1 MSLFADAEE
10 WQLAVGAQTWAGLA
24 WGEMGTPPALLLHG
38 WLDNAGSFAPL
49 ARLLDGRRL
58 WVPDLP
64 GHGRSG
70 HRPPGTWYHF
80 VDYVSDVMALAQAL
94 GLEQFDLIG
103 HSMGGAIAT
112 LVAAAYPERIRR
124 LVLIE
129 ALGPLARPAAS
140 CTTDLRRAIDA
151 RLALP
156 DKQLK
161 LHPDRARARNA
172 RMQANG
178 LSEAAAD
185 ALIERALM
193 PAPGGYIWRSDPR
206 QTLPTPIR
214 GTEEQYLAVLEAIR
228 APTLAIFADPA
239 TPYLSGSDAE
249 RRLLA
254 LRPERVVHLPGSHHL
269 HLENAPPV
277 AELLGAFLEPVA
289 VSSVVS
295 GGDDGSVQAA

>member
-10 WQLAVGAQTWAGLA
+10 WQLTVGAQTWAGLA
-24 WGEMGTPPALLLHG
+24 WGAADAPPALLLHG

-49 ARLLDGRRL
+49 ARSLSGRRL

-80 VDYVSDVMALAQAL
+80 VDYVSDVMALARAL
-94 GLEQFDLIG
+94 GMRQFDLVG

-112 LVAAAYPERIRR
+112 LVAAAFPDCIQR

-129 ALGPLARPAAS
+129 ALGPLARPAQS
-140 CTTDLRRAIDA
+140 CVADLRRAVDA
-151 RLALP
+151 RLALH

-161 LHPDRARARNA
+161 VHPDRERARRA

-178 LSEAAAD
+178 LSETAAD
-185 ALIERALM
+185 YLIERALM
-193 PAPGGYIWRSDPR
+193 PTAGGYVWRSDPR

-214 GTEEQYLAVLEAIR
+214 GTEEQYLNVLGAIQ
-228 APTLAIFADPA
+228 APTLAIFAEPA
-239 TPYLSGSDAE
+239 TPYLTGADAD
-249 RRLLA
+249 RRLAA
-254 LRPERVVHLPGSHHL
+254 LRPQQLVRLPGSHHL
-269 HLENAPPV
+269 HLEDAAPV
-277 AELLGAFLEPVA
+277 AALIEAFLGAA
-289 VSSVVS
+289 S
-295 GGDDGSVQAA
+295 A

>member
-10 WQLAVGAQTWAGLA
+10 WQLTVGAQTWAGLA
-24 WGEMGTPPALLLHG
+24 WGAPSAPPVLMLHG

-49 ARLLDGRRL
+49 ARALTGRRL
-58 WVPDLP
+58 WIPDLP

-70 HRPPGTWYHF
+70 HRPAGTWYHF

-94 GLEQFDLIG
+94 GLPQFDLIG

-129 ALGPLARPAAS
+129 ALGPLARPADA
-140 CTTDLRRAIDA
+140 CVADLRRAIDA
-151 RLALP
+151 RLALH

-161 LHPDRARARNA
+161 VHPDRDGARQA
-172 RMQANG
+172 RMQANA

-193 PAPGGYIWRSDPR
+193 PAPGGYVWRSDPR

-214 GTEEQYLAVLEAIR
+214 GTEAQYLGLLEAIR
-228 APTLAIFADPA
+228 APTLAVFADPA
-239 TPYLSGSDAE
+239 TAYLTGADAE
-249 RRLLA
+249 RRLEA
-254 LRPERVVHLPGSHHL
+254 LQPSMLLRLPGGHHL
-269 HLENAPPV
+269 HLEDPAPV
-277 AELLGAFLEPVA
+277 AAAIAAFLLE
-289 VSSVVS
+289 
-295 GGDDGSVQAA
+295 

>member
-24 WGEMGTPPALLLHG
+24 WGEADAPPALLLHG

-49 ARLLDGRRL
+49 ARLLPGRRL

-80 VDYVSDVMALAQAL
+80 VDYVSDVLGLAQAL
-94 GLEQFDLIG
+94 GLQQFDLIG

-112 LVAAAYPERIRR
+112 LVAGAYPERIRR

-129 ALGPLARPAAS
+129 ALGPLARPAQA
-140 CTTDLRRAIDA
+140 CAADLRRAVDA
-151 RLALP
+151 RLALH

-161 LHPDRARARNA
+161 IHPDRDAARRA

-178 LSEAAAD
+178 LSAAAAD

-193 PAPGGYIWRSDPR
+193 PAPGGYVWRSDPR

-214 GTEEQYLAVLEAIR
+214 GTEEQYLGLLQAIT
-228 APTLAIFADPA
+228 APTLTLFAEPA
-239 TPYLSGSDAE
+239 TPYLSGADAE
-249 RRLLA
+249 RRLAA
-254 LRPERVVHLPGSHHL
+254 LKPQVLLRLSGGHHL
-269 HLENAPPV
+269 HLENPAPV
-277 AELLGAFLEPVA
+277 AAAVAAFLAE
-289 VSSVVS
+289 
-295 GGDDGSVQAA
+295 

>member
-24 WGEMGTPPALLLHG
+24 WGEADAPPALLLHG

-49 ARLLDGRRL
+49 ARLLPGRRL

-80 VDYVSDVMALAQAL
+80 VDYVSDVLGLAQAL
-94 GLEQFDLIG
+94 GLQQFDLIG

-112 LVAAAYPERIRR
+112 LVAGAYPERIRR

-129 ALGPLARPAAS
+129 ALGPLARPAQA
-140 CTTDLRRAIDA
+140 CAADLRRAVDA
-151 RLALP
+151 RLALH

-161 LHPDRARARNA
+161 IHPDRDAARRA

-178 LSEAAAD
+178 LSAAAAD

-193 PAPGGYIWRSDPR
+193 PAPGGYVWRSDPR

-214 GTEEQYLAVLEAIR
+214 GTEEQYLGLLQAIT
-228 APTLAIFADPA
+228 APTLTLFAEPA
-239 TPYLSGSDAE
+239 TPYLSGADAE
-249 RRLLA
+249 RRLTA
-254 LRPERVVHLPGSHHL
+254 LKPQVLLRLSGGHHL
-269 HLENAPPV
+269 HLENPAPV
-277 AELLGAFLEPVA
+277 AAAVAAFLSE
-289 VSSVVS
+289 
-295 GGDDGSVQAA
+295 

>member
-10 WQLAVGAQTWAGLA
+10 WQLNVGAQTWAGLA
-24 WGEMGTPPALLLHG
+24 WGEPSAPPALLLHG

-49 ARLLDGRRL
+49 ARLLSGHRL

-94 GLEQFDLIG
+94 GLDRFDLIG

-129 ALGPLARPAAS
+129 ALGPLARPADAS
-140 CTTDLRRAIDA
+140 VADLRRAIDA
-151 RLALP
+151 RLAVH

-161 LHPDRARARNA
+161 VHPDRNAARRA

-178 LSEAAAD
+178 LAEAAAD

-193 PAPGGYIWRSDPR
+193 PAPGGYVWRSDPR

-214 GTEEQYLAVLEAIR
+214 GTESQYLGILEAIS
-228 APTLAIFADPA
+228 APTLAIFADPP
-239 TPYLSGSDAE
+239 TPYLTGADAD
-249 RRLLA
+249 RRLEALA
-254 LRPERVVHLPGSHHL
+254 PQDIVRLPGSHHL
-269 HLENAPPV
+269 HLEDPAPVV
-277 AELLGAFLEPVA
+277 AAVAAFLE
-289 VSSVVS
+289 
-295 GGDDGSVQAA
+295 

>member
-10 WQLAVGAQTWAGLA
+10 WQLTVGAQTWAGLA
-24 WGEMGTPPALLLHG
+24 WGPASAPPALLLHG

-49 ARLLDGRRL
+49 ARLLPGRRL

-94 GLEQFDLIG
+94 GLAQFDLIG

-112 LVAAAYPERIRR
+112 LIAASFPERIRK

-129 ALGPLARPAAS
+129 ALGPLARPAEECVA
-140 CTTDLRRAIDA
+140 DLRRAIDA
-151 RLALP
+151 RLALH

-161 LHPDRARARNA
+161 VHPDRDAARCA
-172 RMQANG
+172 RMRANG
-178 LSEAAAD
+178 LSPAAAD

-193 PAPGGYIWRSDPR
+193 PAPGGYVWRSDPR

-214 GTEEQYLAVLEAIR
+214 GTEAQYLGILNAIS
-228 APTLAIFADPA
+228 APTLAIFADPP
-239 TPYLSGSDAE
+239 TPYLAGRDAD
-249 RRLLA
+249 RRLEALA
-254 LRPERVVHLPGSHHL
+254 PQNIVRLAGSHHL
-269 HLENAPPV
+269 HLEDPAPV
-277 AELLGAFLEPVA
+277 AAAMVAFLA
-289 VSSVVS
+289 
-295 GGDDGSVQAA
+295 G

>member
-10 WQLAVGAQTWAGLA
+10 WQPAVGAQTWAGLA
-24 WGEMGTPPALLLHG
+24 WGEIGAPPALLLHG

-49 ARLLDGRRL
+49 ARLLPGRRL

-80 VDYVSDVMALAQAL
+80 VDYVSDVLALAREL
-94 GLEQFDLIG
+94 GLDQFDLIG

-112 LVAAAYPERIRR
+112 LVAGAYPERIRR

-129 ALGPLARPAAS
+129 ALGPLARPAQA
-140 CTTDLRRAIDA
+140 CVADLRRAVDA
-151 RLALP
+151 RLALH

-161 LHPDRARARNA
+161 VHPDRAAARHA

-178 LSEAAAD
+178 LSAPAAD

-193 PAPGGYIWRSDPR
+193 PAPGGYVWRSDPR

-214 GTEEQYLAVLEAIR
+214 GTESQYLAVLEAIT
-228 APTLAIFADPA
+228 APTLALFAEPA
-239 TPYLSGSDAE
+239 TPYLSGADAE
-249 RRLLA
+249 RRLAALA
-254 LRPERVVHLPGSHHL
+254 PQQLLRLPGGHHL
-269 HLENAPPV
+269 HLEDPAPV
-277 AELLGAFLEPVA
+277 AAAVAAFLSE
-289 VSSVVS
+289 
-295 GGDDGSVQAA
+295 

>member
-10 WQLAVGAQTWAGLA
+10 WQLSVGAQTWAGLA
-24 WGEMGTPPALLLHG
+24 WGECDAPPALLLHG

-49 ARLLDGRRL
+49 ARLLPGRRL

-80 VDYVSDVMALAQAL
+80 VDYISDVLALADAL
-94 GLEQFDLIG
+94 GLARFDLIG

-112 LVAAAYPERIRR
+112 LVAASFPERIRK
-124 LVLIE
+124 LSLIE
-129 ALGPLARPAAS
+129 ALGPLARPADS
-140 CTTDLRRAIDA
+140 VVGDLRRAIDA
-151 RLALP
+151 RLALH

-161 LHPDRARARNA
+161 VHPDRTHARRA
-172 RMQANG
+172 RMQAND

-193 PAPGGYIWRSDPR
+193 PAPGGYVWRSDPR

-214 GTEEQYLAVLEAIR
+214 GTEEQYLALLGAIS
-228 APTLAIFADPA
+228 APTQVIFADPA
-239 TPYLSGSDAE
+239 TPYLSGRDADN
-249 RRLLA
+249 RLEA
-254 LRPERVVHLPGSHHL
+254 LRPIEVLRLAGGHHL
-269 HLENAPPV
+269 HLENPAPV
-277 AELLGAFLEPVA
+277 AGAVDLFLR
-289 VSSVVS
+289 S
-295 GGDDGSVQAA
+295 

>member
-10 WQLAVGAQTWAGLA
+10 WQLSVGAQTWAGLA
-24 WGEMGTPPALLLHG
+24 WGPSAAPPALMLHG

-49 ARLLDGRRL
+49 ARLLPGRRL

-80 VDYVSDVMALAQAL
+80 VDYVSDVMALTRAL
-94 GLEQFDLIG
+94 GLAQFDLIG

-112 LVAAAYPERIRR
+112 LVAAAFPERIRS
-124 LVLIE
+124 LVLVE
-129 ALGPLARPAAS
+129 ALGPLARPADA
-140 CTTDLRRAIDA
+140 CVGDLRRAIDA
-151 RLALP
+151 RLALH

-161 LHPDRARARNA
+161 VHPDRAAARRA

-185 ALIERALM
+185 ALVERALM
-193 PAPGGYIWRSDPR
+193 PAPGGYVWRSDPR

-214 GTEEQYLAVLEAIR
+214 GTEAQYLGILAAIS

-239 TPYLSGSDAE
+239 TLYLSGADAD
-249 RRLLA
+249 RRLEALA
-254 LRPERVVHLPGSHHL
+254 PQQVVRLPGSHHL
-269 HLENAPPV
+269 HLEDP
-277 AELLGAFLEPVA
+277 EPVA
-289 VSSVVS
+289 
-295 GGDDGSVQAA
+295 AAIAAFLAS

>member
-10 WQLAVGAQTWAGLA
+10 WQLTVGEQVWGGLA
-24 WGEMGTPPALLLHG
+24 WGTAGEPPALLLHG

-49 ARLLDGRRL
+49 ARQLPERRL

-70 HRPPGTWYHF
+70 HRPAGTWYHF

-94 GLEQFDLIG
+94 GLEHFDLIG

-112 LVAAAYPERIRR
+112 LLAAAYPERVRR

-129 ALGPLARPAAS
+129 ALGPLARSAES
-140 CTTDLRRAIDA
+140 CAGDLRRAVDA
-151 RLALP
+151 RLRLAH
-156 DKQLK
+156 KQLK
-161 LHPDRARARNA
+161 VHPNRAEARRA

-178 LSEAAAD
+178 LSEAAAE

-193 PAPGGYIWRSDPR
+193 PAPGGYIWGSDPR

-214 GTEEQYLAVLEAIR
+214 GTEEQYLALLSAITS
-228 APTLAIFADPA
+228 PTLAIFAEPA
-239 TPYLSGSDAE
+239 TPYLTGPDAE
-249 RRLLA
+249 QRLAA
-254 LRPERVVHLPGSHHL
+254 LRPQHVLRYPGSHHL
-269 HLENAPPV
+269 HLENPQPAV
-277 AELLGAFLEPVA
+277 LAIADFLAAELD
-289 VSSVVS
+289 VS
-295 GGDDGSVQAA
+295 Q

>member
-10 WQLAVGAQTWAGLA
+10 WQLTVGAQTWAGLA
-24 WGEMGTPPALLLHG
+24 WGDAAAPAALLLHG

-49 ARLLDGRRL
+49 ARALPGRRL
-58 WVPDLP
+58 WIPDLP

-94 GLEQFDLIG
+94 GLDEFDLVG

-124 LVLIE
+124 LVLVE
-129 ALGPLARPAAS
+129 ALGPLARPAEA
-140 CTTDLRRAIDA
+140 CVADLRRAIDA
-151 RLALP
+151 RLALH

-161 LHPDRARARNA
+161 VHPDRDGARRA

-193 PAPGGYIWRSDPR
+193 PAPGGYVWRSDPR

-214 GTEEQYLAVLEAIR
+214 GTEAQYLAVLDAIKS
-228 APTLAIFADPA
+228 PTLAIFADPP
-239 TPYLSGSDAE
+239 TPYLTGADAD
-249 RRLLA
+249 RRLQALA
-254 LRPERVVHLPGSHHL
+254 AQEIVRLPGSHHL
-269 HLENAPPV
+269 HLEDPAPV
-277 AELLGAFLEPVA
+277 ASAIAAFLT
-289 VSSVVS
+289 
-295 GGDDGSVQAA
+295 G

>member
-24 WGEMGTPPALLLHG
+24 WGEVDAPPALLLHG

-49 ARLLDGRRL
+49 ARLLPGRRL

-80 VDYVSDVMALAQAL
+80 VDYVSDVLGLAQAL
-94 GLEQFDLIG
+94 GLQQFDLIG

-112 LVAAAYPERIRR
+112 LVAGAYPERIRR

-129 ALGPLARPAAS
+129 ALGPLARPAQA
-140 CTTDLRRAIDA
+140 CAADLRRAVDA
-151 RLALP
+151 RLALH

-161 LHPDRARARNA
+161 IHPDRDAARRA

-178 LSEAAAD
+178 LSAAAAD

-193 PAPGGYIWRSDPR
+193 PAPGGYVWRSDPR

-214 GTEEQYLAVLEAIR
+214 GTEEQYLGLLQAIT
-228 APTLAIFADPA
+228 APTLTLFAEPA
-239 TPYLSGSDAE
+239 TPYLSGADAE
-249 RRLLA
+249 CRLAA
-254 LRPERVVHLPGSHHL
+254 LKPQVLLRLSGGHHL
-269 HLENAPPV
+269 HLENPAPV
-277 AELLGAFLEPVA
+277 AAAVAAFLSE
-289 VSSVVS
+289 
-295 GGDDGSVQAA
+295 